1 MRIVAGSMR
10 GRTLETPAG
19 QSTRPT
25 SERAREALFNILA
38 HQDVPISGARIAD
51 IFAGSGALGFEAL
64 SRGAAS
70 VTFVEKDAAA
80 LRALR
85 ANAQKLGVTE
95 RISILPVDARF
106 LLRETAPF
114 QYLFMDPPYKSGL
127 GFEILPLLVQQGWIA
142 SDGLMI
148 MEIAAKETFAL
159 PPSFELIDD
168 RKYGVARLLF
178 VRSV

>member
-1 MRIVAGSMR
+1 MRIISGSMR
-10 GRTLETPAG
+10 GRTLETPMG

-38 HQDVPISGARIAD
+38 HQDVPIRDARIAD
-51 IFAGSGALGFEAL
+51 VFAGSGALGLEAL
-64 SRGAAS
+64 SRGAAFA
-70 VTFVEKDAAA
+70 TFVEKDAAA

-85 ANAQKLGVTE
+85 ANAQKLGVTD

-127 GFEILPLLVQQGWIA
+127 GFEILPLLVQQGWIDSESLA
-142 SDGLMI
+142 I
-148 MEIAAKETFAL
+148 IEVAAKETFI
-159 PPSFELIDD
+159 PPQSFEVTDE
-168 RKYGVARLLF
+168 RKYGAARLLF
-178 VRSV
+178 VKLI